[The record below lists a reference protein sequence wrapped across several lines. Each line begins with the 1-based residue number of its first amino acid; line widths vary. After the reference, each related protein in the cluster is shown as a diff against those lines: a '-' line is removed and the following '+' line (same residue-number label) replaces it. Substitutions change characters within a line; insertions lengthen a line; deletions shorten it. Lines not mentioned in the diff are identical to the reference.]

1 MRAYSNNTQRNNDI
15 PAVKNWSEQLEAIK
29 VRVIIIKRE
38 INQLVPKGIEY
49 SSSQSNA
56 SHWLVAFTLD
66 RIGILIN
73 QELDCLARLGATR
86 PLQRAGKAA
95 KEQPLW
101 GDAPGQSSTE
111 CQ

>member
-29 VRVIIIKRE
+29 VRVKVIIIKHE

-56 SHWLVAFTLD
+56 SH
-66 RIGILIN
+66 
-73 QELDCLARLGATR
+73 
-86 PLQRAGKAA
+86 
-95 KEQPLW
+95 
-101 GDAPGQSSTE
+101 
-111 CQ
+111 

>member
-49 SSSQSNA
+49 SSS
-56 SHWLVAFTLD
+56 
-66 RIGILIN
+66 
-73 QELDCLARLGATR
+73 
-86 PLQRAGKAA
+86 
-95 KEQPLW
+95 
-101 GDAPGQSSTE
+101 
-111 CQ
+111 